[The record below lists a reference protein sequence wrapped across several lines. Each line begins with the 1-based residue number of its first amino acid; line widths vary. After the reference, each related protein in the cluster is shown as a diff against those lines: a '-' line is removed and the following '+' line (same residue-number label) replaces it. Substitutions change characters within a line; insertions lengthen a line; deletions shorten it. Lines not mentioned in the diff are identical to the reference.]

1 MHGKNVVVL
10 GGGPGT
16 DIALMGLKRY
26 TARLTALIS
35 TFDRG
40 TRTGMRHGNGAA
52 GNGHGAGNGHAYN
65 DQPADEV
72 RSSLLALGADADT
85 TSIMARLFDYRSAR
99 WAGLEEYTF
108 GNLFLSALTEITGGA
123 DLALQAASQV
133 LKVQGRV
140 LPVTL
145 DECGLVAELNDGTM
159 ADVATPTKLVEAAS
173 QVGLRRV
180 LLAQPT
186 AALDAALQAI
196 LDAEIIVLGPAD
208 FYFNILGPLQLEGV
222 SDALMQ
228 SKAVKIFICNMMTQP
243 HTTNDW
249 PASRFIRSVQGYMGG
264 PGSLDC
270 VIVNSAPLSPDA
282 LSAQARAGS
291 LPVRF
296 DLDECLS
303 LGLNVIMRPVAAS
316 QSLLFDPEKLART
329 ILFLGG
335 GRSVGRAEKRGL
347 FPTGP
352 LAGVVPPNA
361 LAPGMAET

>member
-1 MHGKNVVVL
+1 MHGKSVVVL

-40 TRTGMRHGNGAA
+40 ARAPHGNGAA
-52 GNGHGAGNGHAYN
+52 TNGHEGTNGYAYSGQHA
-65 DQPADEV
+65 AEV
-72 RSSLLALGADADT
+72 RSSLLALGADPDT
-85 TSIMARLFDYRSAR
+85 MSILARLFDYRSAR
-99 WAGLEEYTF
+99 WTGFEEYTF

-123 DLALQAASQV
+123 DRALQAASQV
-133 LKVQGRV
+133 LNVQGRV

-145 DECGLVAELNDGTM
+145 EECGLAAELNDGTM
-159 ADVATPTKLVEAAS
+159 VEVSSPAELVEVS
-173 QVGLRRV
+173 SEVGLLRV
-180 LLAQPT
+180 TLAQPT

-196 LDAEIIVLGPAD
+196 REAEIIVIGPAD
-208 FYFNILGPLQLEGV
+208 FYFNILGPLQLDGV
-222 SDALMQ
+222 SDALME
-228 SKAVKIFICNMMTQP
+228 SNAVKIFICNMMTQP
-243 HTTNDW
+243 HITNGW
-249 PASRFIRSVQGYMGG
+249 PASRFIKSVQGYMGG

-282 LSAQARAGS
+282 VSAEAAAES
-291 LPVRF
+291 FPVRF

-316 QSLLFDPEKLART
+316 QSILFDPEKLART

-335 GRSVGRAEKRGL
+335 GRSGRSTEKRGI
-347 FPTGP
+347 FSTGP
-352 LAGVVPPNA
+352 LGGVMTPNT
-361 LAPGMAET
+361 LTPRVVET